1 MSLLRNKGQ
10 YQVNTRWIQ
19 HQFLS
24 ISSFEH
30 LSHPSHF
37 PFSIITILIQTPI
50 NSGMNSAVSAS
61 GLVGYS
67 PHRCQSHKATY
78 SCDCHM
84 ESTQETLS
92 WTPTYQINFRLKPN
106 LLICTFS
113 VTSFIRLSFL
123 GISLV
128 DLEGPFPTLNPAN
141 SCLFSDV
148 SSAALPLGRLAHSHF
163 QTRSSTLL
171 YCPQPGRSH
180 IPLKVSA
187 D

>member
-1 MSLLRNKGQ
+1 MDSAPIPIYFIFWTSL
-10 YQVNTRWIQ
+10 T
-19 HQFLS
+19 S
-24 ISSFEH
+24 
-30 LSHPSHF
+30 PSHF
-37 PFSIITILIQTPI
+37 PFSITTILIQTPI

-61 GLVGYS
+61 GLVGYA
-67 PHRCQSHKATY
+67 PHRCQSHEATY

-92 WTPTYQINFRLKPN
+92 WTPTHQINFRLKPN

-141 SCLFSDV
+141 PACSQMSAQQSFLQEGLPTHTSRQGV
-148 SSAALPLGRLAHSHF
+148 PSSFTAPSLGGLTSPWKF
-163 QTRSSTLL
+163 LLTR
-171 YCPQPGRSH
+171 
-180 IPLKVSA
+180 
-187 D
+187 